1 MFIFTYKDKILC
13 GRVVSKIISVL
24 LTDKIVLQNYLIQM
38 ITMKK
43 SRIFAVASSFGMMA
57 LAVLLM
63 SGDHNDGPSTT
74 GTTSDI
80 ADFYAFQAP
89 DPNNLVLVMNLQG
102 LIPPGSPTD
111 QAAFDENVLMEFNID
126 VDNDLKEDL
135 LIQAIKRGDTM
146 HFFGPFS
153 TSESSLTSTINTSI
167 KHSVKISSSE
177 DIHIEEVDG
186 MKFFAGPRE
195 DPFFFDK
202 RRFDSYMAGSAA
214 SGFND
219 PGTDT
224 YEGTNVL
231 SIVVEVP
238 KALLGTPVTNVNP
251 FAPNVPTYNMWVE
264 TKRKIQ

>member
-1 MFIFTYKDKILC
+1 
-13 GRVVSKIISVL
+13 
-24 LTDKIVLQNYLIQM
+24 
-38 ITMKK
+38 MKK
-43 SRIFAVASSFGMMA
+43 SRIFAGIGSLGMMA

-63 SGDHNDGPSTT
+63 SGDHNDGPSIS
-74 GTTSDI
+74 GTSSDI
-80 ADFYAFQAP
+80 ADFYAFQAA

-102 LIPPGSPTD
+102 LIPPGTPTE
-111 QAAFDENVLMEFNID
+111 QAAFDEDVLMEFNID

-135 LIQAIKRGDTM
+135 LIQVIKRGDSM

-153 TSESSLTSTINTSI
+153 TSESSLISTINTSI
-167 KHSVKISSSE
+167 KHSVKISTSE
-177 DIHIEEVDG
+177 DIQIEEANG

-202 RRFDSYMAGSAA
+202 ARFDSYMAGSAA

-224 YEGTNVL
+224 YQGTNVL
-231 SIVVEVP
+231 SVVVELP
-238 KALLGTPVTNVNP
+238 KALLGTPVANVNP
-251 FAPNVPTYNMWVE
+251 FAPGTPTYNMWVE